1 MLGRDVAR
9 LMAVLLVLGG
19 LGGCVTIHQPAGGDP
34 SLGRAPAAPPSRT
47 GGDPG
52 TTRSLPP
59 QGPARQDAEARE
71 RLAQLRDERLR
82 QQPAKDTPIGP
93 ADVIEVSAPQLKELA
108 FVTTRVSGDGIIDL
122 PLVGTIR
129 AAGRTE
135 DDIRREIRGRL
146 GAIMYDPQVSVFVK
160 EYRSRTVAVI
170 GAVLKAG
177 LYEPKG
183 PDDTIFDLIAMA
195 RGPTNDAARQ
205 VVFIPHGAKSAA
217 DLGALAALPTK
228 QADVTAV
235 EGMLRNVEPIVFN
248 LRDMSAAMTEVV
260 LSLPVRP
267 GDVIMIP
274 DAGTAFIQ
282 GWVHRPG
289 YYRINQ
295 DLTMLALVAAAGG
308 ATFPADMSAARLIRA
323 SANGEKRLYDVD
335 LQGVARGEL
344 PDVYLQNGDVIEVGA
359 TGPRLVAYGLY
370 YFFSSIFR
378 VGAAVSVL

>member
-1 MLGRDVAR
+1 
-9 LMAVLLVLGG
+9 
-19 LGGCVTIHQPAGGDP
+19 
-34 SLGRAPAAPPSRT
+34 
-47 GGDPG
+47 
-52 TTRSLPP
+52 
-59 QGPARQDAEARE
+59 
-71 RLAQLRDERLR
+71 
-82 QQPAKDTPIGP
+82 
-93 ADVIEVSAPQLKELA
+93 
-108 FVTTRVSGDGIIDL
+108 
-122 PLVGTIR
+122 
-129 AAGRTE
+129 
-135 DDIRREIRGRL
+135 
-146 GAIMYDPQVSVFVK
+146 
-160 EYRSRTVAVI
+160 
-170 GAVLKAG
+170 
-177 LYEPKG
+177 
-183 PDDTIFDLIAMA
+183 MA

-228 QADVTAV
+228 QAEMTAV

-359 TGPRLVAYGLY
+359 TSPRLVAYGLY